1 MKLIQILQEVIL
13 PSNLKILLAK
23 LTDEKEDENK
33 GYTRLGSGDNG
44 IALQKGNQV
53 LKLTTD
59 IDELKHAK
67 KLLNH
72 SFNSVI
78 PIKKVEI
85 LGPKS
90 GVIEMVVAQPLAE
103 EESKEIAENGIKAED
118 YLVYD
123 EELDPD
129 LSDKLK
135 EFLIDLKEAFIKS
148 GINPD
153 EIDWSPNNIM
163 NFQGRYVLVDV

>member
-1 MKLIQILQEVIL
+1 MKLSIILQEVIL
-13 PSNLKILLAK
+13 PTNLKILLGRLK
-23 LTDEKEDENK
+23 DE
-33 GYTRLGSGDNG
+33 GYTMLGSGDNG

-59 IDELKHAK
+59 IDELRHAE

-72 SFNSVI
+72 SYTSII
-78 PIKKVEI
+78 PIKKVEV

-90 GVIEMVVAQPLAE
+90 GMIEMVDAQPLAQE
-103 EESKEIAENGIKAED
+103 EKEELNSNSNKAED
-118 YLVYD
+118 YLIYGG
-123 EELDPD
+123 ELSDS

-135 EFLIDLKEAFIKS
+135 EFLISLKEAFTKS
-148 GINPD
+148 GIDTD
-153 EIDWSPNNIM
+153 EIDWSSNNVM

>member
-1 MKLIQILQEVIL
+1 MKLTTILQEVIL
-13 PSNLKILLAK
+13 PSNLKTLLGK
-23 LTDEKEDENK
+23 LKDN
-33 GYTRLGSGDNG
+33 GYTVLGSGDNG

-59 IDELKHAK
+59 IDELEHAE

-72 SFNSVI
+72 SFTSII

-90 GVIEMVVAQPLAE
+90 GVIEMVDAQPLAE
-103 EESKEIAENGIKAED
+103 EEREELASNGLKAED

-123 EELDPD
+123 EELSDD

-135 EFLIDLKEAFIKS
+135 EFLINLKEAFTKS
-148 GINPD
+148 GINTG

>member
-1 MKLIQILQEVIL
+1 MKLTTILQEVIL
-13 PSNLKILLAK
+13 PSNLKTLLGK
-23 LTDEKEDENK
+23 LKDN
-33 GYTRLGSGDNG
+33 GYTVLGSGDNG

-59 IDELKHAK
+59 LDELEHAE

-72 SFNSVI
+72 SFTSII

-90 GVIEMVVAQPLAE
+90 GVIEMVDAQPLAE
-103 EESKEIAENGIKAED
+103 EEREELASNGLKAED

-123 EELDPD
+123 EELSDD

-135 EFLIDLKEAFIKS
+135 EFLINLKEAFTKS
-148 GINPD
+148 GINTD

-163 NFQGRYVLVDV
+163 NYKGNYVLVDV

>member
-1 MKLIQILQEVIL
+1 MKLSIILQEVIL
-13 PSNLKILLAK
+13 PTNLKILLGRLK
-23 LTDEKEDENK
+23 DQ
-33 GYTRLGSGDNG
+33 GYTMLGSGDNG

-59 IDELKHAK
+59 IDELEHAK

-72 SFNSVI
+72 SFTSVI

-90 GVIEMVVAQPLAE
+90 GVIEMVDAQPLAQE
-103 EESKEIAENGIKAED
+103 EKQELNANSNKAED
-118 YLVYD
+118 YLIYGG
-123 EELDPD
+123 ELSDS

-135 EFLIDLKEAFIKS
+135 EFLTSLKEAFTKS
-148 GINPD
+148 GIDTD
-153 EIDWSPNNIM
+153 EIDWSSNNVM

>member
-1 MKLIQILQEVIL
+1 MKLNTILQEVIL
-13 PSNLKILLAK
+13 PSNLKTLLGK
-23 LTDEKEDENK
+23 LKDS
-33 GYTRLGSGDNG
+33 GYTVLGSGDNG

-59 IDELKHAK
+59 IDELEHAK

-72 SFNSVI
+72 SFTSVI
-78 PIKKVEI
+78 PIKKVEV

-90 GVIEMVVAQPLAE
+90 GVIEMVDAQPLAQE
-103 EESKEIAENGIKAED
+103 EKEELNANSNKAED
-118 YLVYD
+118 YLIYD
-123 EELDPD
+123 GELSDS

-135 EFLIDLKEAFIKS
+135 EFLVSLKEAFTQS
-148 GINPD
+148 GIDTD
-153 EIDWSPNNIM
+153 EIDWSSNNIM

>member
-1 MKLIQILQEVIL
+1 MKLSIILQEVIL
-13 PSNLKILLAK
+13 PTNLKILLGRLK
-23 LTDEKEDENK
+23 DQ
-33 GYTRLGSGDNG
+33 GYTMLGSEDNG

-59 IDELKHAK
+59 IDELRHAE

-72 SFNSVI
+72 SFTSVI

-90 GVIEMVVAQPLAE
+90 GVIEMVDAQPLAQE
-103 EESKEIAENGIKAED
+103 EKEELNANSNKAED
-118 YLVYD
+118 YLIYGG
-123 EELDPD
+123 ELSDS

-135 EFLIDLKEAFIKS
+135 EFLTSLKEAFTKS
-148 GINPD
+148 GIDTD
-153 EIDWSPNNIM
+153 EIDWSSNNVM

>member
-1 MKLIQILQEVIL
+1 MKLSIILQEVIL
-13 PSNLKILLAK
+13 PTNLKILLGRLK
-23 LTDEKEDENK
+23 DQ
-33 GYTRLGSGDNG
+33 GYTMLGSGDNG

-59 IDELKHAK
+59 IDELRHAE

-72 SFNSVI
+72 SYTSVI

-90 GVIEMVVAQPLAE
+90 GVIEMVDAQPLAQE
-103 EESKEIAENGIKAED
+103 EKEELNSNSNKAED
-118 YLVYD
+118 YLIYGG
-123 EELDPD
+123 ELSDS

-135 EFLIDLKEAFIKS
+135 EFLTSLKEAFTKS
-148 GINPD
+148 GIDTD
-153 EIDWSPNNIM
+153 EIDWSSNNVM

>member
-1 MKLIQILQEVIL
+1 MKLSIILQEVIL
-13 PSNLKILLAK
+13 PTNLKILLGRLK
-23 LTDEKEDENK
+23 DQ
-33 GYTRLGSGDNG
+33 GYTMLGSGDNG

-59 IDELKHAK
+59 IDELRHAE

-72 SFNSVI
+72 SYTSVI

-90 GVIEMVVAQPLAE
+90 GVIEMVDAQPLAQE
-103 EESKEIAENGIKAED
+103 EKEELNSNSNKAED
-118 YLVYD
+118 YLIYGG
-123 EELDPD
+123 ELSDS

-135 EFLIDLKEAFIKS
+135 EFLISLKEAFTKS
-148 GINPD
+148 GIDTD
-153 EIDWSPNNIM
+153 EIDWSSNNVM

>member
-1 MKLIQILQEVIL
+1 MKLSIILQEVIL
-13 PSNLKILLAK
+13 PTNLKILLGRLK
-23 LTDEKEDENK
+23 DE
-33 GYTRLGSGDNG
+33 GYTVLGSGDNG

-59 IDELKHAK
+59 IDELRHAE

-72 SFNSVI
+72 SYTSII

-90 GVIEMVVAQPLAE
+90 GIIEMVDAQPLAQE
-103 EESKEIAENGIKAED
+103 EKEELNSNSAKAED
-118 YLVYD
+118 YLIYD
-123 EELDPD
+123 EELDES

-135 EFLIDLKEAFIKS
+135 EFLIDLKQAFAES
-148 GINPD
+148 GIDTD
-153 EIDWSPNNIM
+153 EIDWSSNNIM
-163 NFQGRYVLVDV
+163 NFQGKYVLVDV

>member
-1 MKLIQILQEVIL
+1 MKLNTILQEVIL
-13 PSNLKILLAK
+13 PSNLKALLGRLK
-23 LTDEKEDENK
+23 DQ
-33 GYTRLGSGDNG
+33 GYTILGSGDNG

-59 IDELKHAK
+59 IDELRHAE

-72 SFNSVI
+72 SFTSVI

-90 GVIEMVVAQPLAE
+90 GVIEMVDAQPLAQE
-103 EESKEIAENGIKAED
+103 EKQELNANSNKAED
-118 YLVYD
+118 YLIYGG
-123 EELDPD
+123 ELSDS

-135 EFLIDLKEAFIKS
+135 EFLISLKEAFTKS
-148 GINPD
+148 GIDTD
-153 EIDWSPNNIM
+153 EIDWSSNNVM